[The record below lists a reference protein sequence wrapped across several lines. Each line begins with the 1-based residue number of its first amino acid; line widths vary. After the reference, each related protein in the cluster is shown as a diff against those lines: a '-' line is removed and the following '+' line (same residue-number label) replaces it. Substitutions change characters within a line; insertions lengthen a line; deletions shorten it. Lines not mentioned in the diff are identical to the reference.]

1 MGYKKKIYS
10 RFNVF
15 VTLAFLS
22 MIISNLI
29 FSGLLP
35 FVKESERVLT
45 TIYVGLWSPTFVGF
59 ALRYIRL

>member
-22 MIISNLI
+22 MILSNLI
-29 FSGLLP
+29 FSDLLP
-35 FVKESERVLT
+35 FVEESERVLT
-45 TIYVGLWSPTFVGF
+45 TIYVGLWSPTFVGL